1 MKEEKDEE
9 SILKEVD
16 VMTREDKRHIGNAKI
31 ALYVV
36 CGILVLGALVAS
48 FVRPADQV
56 VDIWIEVVIVA
67 GIFLVLSMLADK
79 WTFQSL
85 LIGLIVFI
93 LYQTLNAIIDP
104 ATIFNGIIFKIAIII
119 YLSRGLIYAYDV
131 REAKRKLNN

>member
-1 MKEEKDEE
+1 MTEQKDEE

-36 CGILVLGALVAS
+36 CGILVLGAIVAS

-67 GIFLVLSMLADK
+67 GIFLVLSMFA
-79 WTFQSL
+79 
-85 LIGLIVFI
+85 
-93 LYQTLNAIIDP
+93 
-104 ATIFNGIIFKIAIII
+104 
-119 YLSRGLIYAYDV
+119 
-131 REAKRKLNN
+131 

>member
-1 MKEEKDEE
+1 MNDQKDEE

-16 VMTREDKRHIGNAKI
+16 VMTREDRRHIGNAKV

-36 CGILVLGALVAS
+36 CGILVLGAIIAS

-56 VDIWIEVVIVA
+56 VSIWIEVVIVA
-67 GIFLVLSMLADK
+67 GIFLVLSMLAEK

-93 LYQTLNAIIDP
+93 LYHALNAIIDP
-104 ATIFNGIIFKIAIII
+104 TTIFNGIIFKIAIII
-119 YLSRGLIYAYDV
+119 YLSRGLMYAYDV